1 MIMSTSLVR
10 DIIVRGVPFHVAG
23 HVGLSLGDERVSIMR
38 IGQVKGQV
46 WYAKDFESQYRL
58 PDPLEAETRA
68 AIIARLG
75 DMSKPR

>member
-1 MIMSTSLVR
+1 MSTSHVR
-10 DIIVRGVPFHVAG
+10 DIIARGRPFNVAG
-23 HVGLSLGDERVSIMR
+23 HVGLVLGDERVSVMR

-46 WYAKDFESQYRL
+46 WYAKDFETQYRL
-58 PDPLEAETRA
+58 PEPLEAETRA